1 MIYAEK
7 LRERTLGGN
16 FRPEEIA
23 GLLGVST
30 NESLKIFKNLYRD
43 CFVVEATNGK
53 YKVIVGDKRDEL
65 IKTRLEACEKQIQD
79 TYTFFTHLKSLVNE
93 HKGEV

>member
-16 FRPEEIA
+16 FRPEEVA
-23 GLLGVST
+23 ELLGLET
-30 NESLKIFKNLYRD
+30 NESLKVFKDLYRD
-43 CFVVEATNGK
+43 CFIVEANNGNF
-53 YKVIVGDKRDEL
+53 KVIVGEKRDEL

-79 TYTFFTHLKSLVNE
+79 TYTFFTHLKSLVAE
-93 HKGEV
+93 